1 MKAEGMR
8 EEEEKDEQE
17 TREDVTIP
25 QMVEDVRVGRIPRRR
40 LITALSALGISAV
53 GVGAVVAATGFQQNS
68 KAVPHVNQNDNTQ
81 RHIQLHNNHII
92 HQSRS
97 DKKALHDD
105 YAEHAIVEDSMYPE
119 PLDGRKAIMERKGM
133 GMAAIPDINITI
145 TNRVA
150 HGNQVSAEWVATG
163 THNGDLP
170 GMPAT
175 GRPFTLRGVTVTI
188 RERDKIVREAIYY
201 DLHDLK
207 RQIGPE
213 AN

>member
-1 MKAEGMR
+1 MP
-8 EEEEKDEQE
+8 EEEKDEQE
-17 TREDVTIP
+17 THEDVTIP
-25 QMVEDVRVGRIPRRR
+25 QMVEDVRVGRMPRRR

-53 GVGAVVAATGFQQNS
+53 GVGAVVAATEFHQNL

-81 RHIQLHNNHII
+81 HHIHLHNQHIT
-92 HQSRS
+92 HQSQGNTE
-97 DKKALHDD
+97 ALHDD
-105 YAEHAIVEDSMYPE
+105 YAEHAIVEDSMYPQ
-119 PLDGRKAIMERKGM
+119 PLVGRKAIMERKGM
-133 GMAAIPDINITI
+133 GMAAIPNIKIAI

-175 GRPFTLRGVTVTI
+175 GRPFTLRGVTVTV
-188 RERDKIVREAIYY
+188 REQGKIVREAIYY

-207 RQIGPE
+207 RQIGPG
-213 AN
+213 ANER

>member
-1 MKAEGMR
+1 MKAEGMQ
-8 EEEEKDEQE
+8 EKEKDEQE

-25 QMVEDVRVGRIPRRR
+25 QMVEDVRVGRMPRRR
-40 LITALSALGISAV
+40 LITVLSALGISAV
-53 GVGAVVAATGFQQNS
+53 GVGAVVAATEFQQNS

-81 RHIQLHNNHII
+81 HHIQLHNNHIT
-92 HQSRS
+92 HQSRGN
-97 DKKALHDD
+97 KKALHDD
-105 YAEHAIVEDSMYPE
+105 YAEHAIVEDSIYSK
-119 PLDGRKAIMERKGM
+119 PLVGRNAIMERKGM